1 MSSFTYEYS
10 DKQSIYETYEWD
22 NVWIDQANNS
32 KANRVLY
39 IGDSISC
46 ATRTTATAYTKG
58 KILFDGF
65 GTSKGIDNPYF
76 KDSLALFSAQLPK
89 IDSVIFNN
97 GLHGWHLD
105 DEKEYPFYY
114 EEMIKFLLEK
124 YKGAPL
130 FVVLTSFIADEE
142 RLKRVKIRNENAL
155 KIAKKYNLPVIDVY
169 SVTEKNKNL
178 LSADGV
184 HFTSEGYQI
193 IAEAVVEKIT
203 EMLPEYKY

>member
-1 MSSFTYEYS
+1 MFTYEM
-10 DKQSIYETYEWD
+10 KERKEQYETYEWD
-22 NVWIDQANNS
+22 NVWIDHADNPS
-32 KANRVLY
+32 LKRVLY

-46 ATRTTATAYTKG
+46 GIRHIATSLTEN

-65 GTSKGIDNPYF
+65 GTSKSLDNPYF